1 MKSKIW
7 TVFILIIFINICVI
21 NCDNNADKERDNAIT
36 LAGIILAWTSSSL
49 TQYTP
54 NQANWDTFYT
64 KATVGGTNK
73 SHNPDGVGWLT
84 ASSWENAK
92 WDRNLMPNLYPSAP

>member
-64 KATVGGTNK
+64 KATAGGTNK
-73 SHNPDGVGWLT
+73 SHDPDGVGWLT